1 MVLLVH
7 DKEAASTRGRCSQ
20 TEDKKMEKELADK
33 GKNKNRKAL
42 GRMSLYRAHSIG
54 TYRLW
59 PDVMP
64 GPRRTP

>member
-1 MVLLVH
+1 
-7 DKEAASTRGRCSQ
+7 
-20 TEDKKMEKELADK
+20 MEKELADK